1 MLGGVGRFPKA
12 GACGNA
18 THTFTP
24 HGGAIMATVPGYT
37 RARANGVLKVKTPYL
52 RIPYQLL
59 RSDDFL
65 SLSPYAVKL
74 YLVLLRQWQTH
85 KPDDAIVVSYVKLQ
99 KAMKTGSRQISNAL
113 KELMV
118 AGYVH
123 KVSGYKACNRYYIE
137 QKRFS
142 GEY

>member
-1 MLGGVGRFPKA
+1 
-12 GACGNA
+12 
-18 THTFTP
+18 
-24 HGGAIMATVPGYT
+24 MATVPGYT

-118 AGYVH
+118 AEYVH